1 MHSAWRRLW
10 PAGGSKCH
18 VFDIGEDHTIHSR
31 WFWLLKGFV
40 NSQFCWFSRNIMK
53 YHEISKS
60 NGSFFFYLHLY
71 MDDVNLADSLVFFF
85 SLLQC
90 SDIFQALKR
99 NQSLRF
105 LDLRTSAVRVGHG
118 MPCSMPDAL
127 GCPGM
132 PWDAL
137 GWQWHTPCEPRQER
151 SAILWR
157 DDPGVEGRLEWKQT
171 LRSSPSVKWS
181 RHHEMVADQTIC
193 ENSVQLA
200 KSKPYGWWCANGIT
214 NHEWH

>member
-1 MHSAWRRLW
+1 
-10 PAGGSKCH
+10 
-18 VFDIGEDHTIHSR
+18 
-31 WFWLLKGFV
+31 
-40 NSQFCWFSRNIMK
+40 
-53 YHEISKS
+53 
-60 NGSFFFYLHLY
+60 

-132 PWDAL
+132 PWDDSDIHHVSH
-137 GWQWHTPCEPRQER
+137 GR
-151 SAILWR
+151 SDQPFSEETTRELKDAWN
-157 DDPGVEGRLEWKQT
+157 E
-171 LRSSPSVKWS
+171 S
-181 RHHEMVADQTIC
+181 RPLDH
-193 ENSVQLA
+193 L
-200 KSKPYGWWCANGIT
+200 PL
-214 NHEWH
+214 

>member
-1 MHSAWRRLW
+1 MVR
-10 PAGGSKCH
+10 
-18 VFDIGEDHTIHSR
+18 
-31 WFWLLKGFV
+31 
-40 NSQFCWFSRNIMK
+40 
-53 YHEISKS
+53 
-60 NGSFFFYLHLY
+60 FFFYLHLY

-132 PWDAL
+132 PWDGCGNL
-137 GWQWHTPCEPRQER
+137 GTWSDHQPMPFGDADGPFA
-151 SAILWR
+151 AIATGNWCCGISILAN
-157 DDPGVEGRLEWKQT
+157 
-171 LRSSPSVKWS
+171 KWILL
-181 RHHEMVADQTIC
+181 V
-193 ENSVQLA
+193 L
-200 KSKPYGWWCANGIT
+200 
-214 NHEWH
+214 